1 MCRRGQWFAERR
13 PGAVPEEGSEI
24 IDAARCV
31 FHECGVSR
39 TSLEKIARVAG
50 VTRGAVYWHFE
61 NKAELF
67 FAMREDSLAVL
78 DEVDAYLDSPDLPN
92 PLDGIEQSLLAFFRI
107 IDGRSEVRQV
117 FEIMTLRCEYVDEF
131 AQVLQEVNKP
141 CMDFLAKLIR
151 PYQRAADKGY
161 LRPGL
166 DPEGAAYDTLSF
178 TAGLFNNWLSSQ
190 PGDLLRL
197 KVPDMIRQHLLL
209 RRP

>member
-1 MCRRGQWFAERR
+1 MVRKTKAEAEQTRR
-13 PGAVPEEGSEI
+13 EI

-92 PLDGIEQSLLAFFRI
+92 PLDGIERSLLAFFRI

-151 PYQRAADKGY
+151 SYQRAADKGY

>member
-1 MCRRGQWFAERR
+1 MVRKTKAEAEQTRR
-13 PGAVPEEGSEI
+13 EI

-78 DEVDAYLDSPDLPN
+78 NEVDAYLDSPDLPN

-151 PYQRAADKGY
+151 SYQRAADKGY

>member
-1 MCRRGQWFAERR
+1 MVRKTKAEAEQTRR
-13 PGAVPEEGSEI
+13 EI

-151 PYQRAADKGY
+151 SYQRAADKGY

-197 KVPDMIRQHLLL
+197 KVPDMIRQHLLR

>member
-1 MCRRGQWFAERR
+1 MVRKTKAEAEQTRR
-13 PGAVPEEGSEI
+13 EI

-141 CMDFLAKLIR
+141 CMDFFAKLIR
-151 PYQRAADKGY
+151 SYQRAADKGY

>member
-1 MCRRGQWFAERR
+1 MVRKTKAEAEQTRR
-13 PGAVPEEGSEI
+13 EI

-151 PYQRAADKGY
+151 CYQRAADKGF
-161 LRPGL
+161 LRSGL

>member
-1 MCRRGQWFAERR
+1 MVRKTKAEAEQTRR
-13 PGAVPEEGSEI
+13 EI

-78 DEVDAYLDSPDLPN
+78 DEVDAYLDAPDLPD

-151 PYQRAADKGY
+151 SYQRAADKGY

>member
-1 MCRRGQWFAERR
+1 MVRKTKAEAEQTRR
-13 PGAVPEEGSEI
+13 EI

-151 PYQRAADKGY
+151 SYQRAADKGY

>member
-1 MCRRGQWFAERR
+1 MVRKTKAEAEQTRR
-13 PGAVPEEGSEI
+13 EI

-92 PLDGIEQSLLAFFRI
+92 PLDDIEQSLLAFFRI

-151 PYQRAADKGY
+151 SYQRAADKGY

>member
-1 MCRRGQWFAERR
+1 MVRKTKAEAEQTRR
-13 PGAVPEEGSEI
+13 EI

-141 CMDFLAKLIR
+141 SMDFLAKLIR
-151 PYQRAADKGY
+151 SYQRAADKGY

>member
-1 MCRRGQWFAERR
+1 MVRKTKAEAEQTRR
-13 PGAVPEEGSEI
+13 EI

-141 CMDFLAKLIR
+141 SMDFLAKLIR
-151 PYQRAADKGY
+151 SYQRAADKGY

-197 KVPDMIRQHLLL
+197 KVPDMIHQHLLL

>member
-1 MCRRGQWFAERR
+1 MVRKTKAEAEQTRREL
-13 PGAVPEEGSEI
+13 

-151 PYQRAADKGY
+151 SYQRAADKGY

>member
-1 MCRRGQWFAERR
+1 MVRKTKAEAEQTRR
-13 PGAVPEEGSEI
+13 EI

-151 PYQRAADKGY
+151 SYQRAADKGY
-161 LRPGL
+161 LRHGL

>member
-1 MCRRGQWFAERR
+1 MVRKTKAEAEQTRR
-13 PGAVPEEGSEI
+13 EI

-39 TSLEKIARVAG
+39 TSMEKIARVAG

-151 PYQRAADKGY
+151 SYQRAADKGY

>member
-1 MCRRGQWFAERR
+1 MVRKTKAEAEQTRR
-13 PGAVPEEGSEI
+13 EI

-78 DEVDAYLDSPDLPN
+78 DEVDAYLNSPDYPN
-92 PLDGIEQSLLAFFRI
+92 PLDGIEQSLQAFFRI
-107 IDGRSEVRQV
+107 IGGSSEVRQV

-141 CMDFLAKLIR
+141 CMDFLAKLIVS
-151 PYQRAADKGY
+151 YQRAADKGY

-166 DPEGAAYDTLSF
+166 DPEGLAYDTLSF
-178 TAGLFNNWLSSQ
+178 TAGLFNNWLSSR

-197 KVPDMIRQHLLL
+197 KVPDMIRQHLAL

>member
-1 MCRRGQWFAERR
+1 MVRKTKAEAEQTRR
-13 PGAVPEEGSEI
+13 EI

-67 FAMREDSLAVL
+67 FAMREDSLAVP

-151 PYQRAADKGY
+151 SYQRAADKGY